1 MLEGGN
7 MDNVAPHVQEYV
19 ASGENLCVGA
29 VHVPA
34 VGSGCQ
40 VWMSGMCMCASS
52 AAVQADQ

>member
-1 MLEGGN
+1 